1 MVCEINC
8 GGVLYLLIMLIKNIR
23 YINFTNDISYD
34 TIKKTNIQAV
44 SAVDQAVAAGMIAAP
59 TAAANAASVSAWD
72 QVAACESGGNWQ
84 TNTGNGY
91 YGGLQFSQQTWSG
104 HGGDQYAPTADQA
117 TKEQQIEIGERVL
130 ASQGAGAW
138 PNCGGPLG

>member
-1 MVCEINC
+1 MRFSGKFI
-8 GGVLYLLIMLIKNIR
+8 
-23 YINFTNDISYD
+23 
-34 TIKKTNIQAV
+34 A
-44 SAVDQAVAAGMIAAP
+44 SAAVAAGMIAAP

-117 TKEQQIEIGERVL
+117 TKERRLRLVSVCLPPRVL
-130 ASQGAGAW
+130 AHGRTAVVRWVNPPHHQRPDLARPRMTATTSCSGHGV
-138 PNCGGPLG
+138 LSSSE